1 MAEENAESD
10 SMVQINQEIIRQ
22 TMLKP
27 LPNWEIICTLGV
39 ILVSDNLITL
49 NRRKEACAEV

>member
-10 SMVQINQEIIRQ
+10 SMVQMNQEIIRQ
-22 TMLKP
+22 SMLKL

-39 ILVSDNLITL
+39 ILVSVYLITL